1 MFSYSDRIY
10 YMQINRKRKSP
21 FGQCFARIT
30 VMRKLSLLLLLVA
43 APSVGQDAAWDHCG
57 GPVLEARRQALWA
70 VSASTFSP
78 AGLPD
83 ILQAASSA
91 NMREFK
97 QTLGPLSAEEQRL
110 SAYIKENPPFLAFRL
125 NASRLRQSLG
135 NGEVRA
141 LWESR
146 RRGDKIPSKLEP
158 VLEEPLFSGRNCI
171 YLSAGRALGEPRHGE
186 FAVIFGYDTL
196 SDSSWF
202 TRNSTWAYT
211 LWKTKTWPDQSK
223 PVSDADRLAFS
234 FSVISKEDAVEY
246 LALALIDELRHRE
259 DKQRRTLAEKLLAAT
274 SREIF
279 WETVGD
285 ENLLEAEVKI
295 DRVLTLEKALKILAP
310 KEKLQE
316 ALSWPEA
323 ARFKDKIVSF

>member
-1 MFSYSDRIY
+1 M
-10 YMQINRKRKSP
+10 
-21 FGQCFARIT
+21 
-30 VMRKLSLLLLLVA
+30 
-43 APSVGQDAAWDHCG
+43 
-57 GPVLEARRQALWA
+57 
-70 VSASTFSP
+70 
-78 AGLPD
+78 
-83 ILQAASSA
+83 
-91 NMREFK
+91 
-97 QTLGPLSAEEQRL
+97 SAEEQRL

-186 FAVIFGYDTL
+186 FAVIFGYDAL